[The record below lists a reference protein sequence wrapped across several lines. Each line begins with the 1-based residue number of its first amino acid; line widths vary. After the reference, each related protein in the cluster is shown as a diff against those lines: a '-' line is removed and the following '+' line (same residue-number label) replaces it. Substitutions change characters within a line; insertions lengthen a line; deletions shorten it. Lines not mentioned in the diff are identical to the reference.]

1 METEPKIIYKKD
13 DCVVVY
19 KPQGWLTV
27 GRDTGKL
34 SLENWLLENVIE
46 SRELYRAGIVHR
58 LDRETSGGVLVA
70 LSEAAAVW
78 YSSQFKQRAVEKYY
92 WCFVSGKS
100 SGWGKIEMP
109 IGMWRGKGVVK
120 RKVKI
125 DGKMAITE
133 FWREAIGR
141 KDGLT
146 YSWLKVR
153 IYTGRTHQIRVHL
166 NYLGWPIVGDRW
178 YGKTK
183 EARLMLHEG
192 FLGVSSKDGG
202 RVAVEIPIPLNMR
215 EILKQ
220 YEIET

>member
-1 METEPKIIYKKD
+1 METEPKIIFKKD

-19 KPQGWLTV
+19 KPNGWLTV
-27 GRDTGKL
+27 GRNTGKL
-34 SLENWLLENVIE
+34 SLEDWLLENVGE
-46 SRELYRAGIVHR
+46 CRGLYRAGIVHR

-70 LSEAAAVW
+70 LSEAAADW
-78 YSSQFKQRAVEKYY
+78 YSSQFKQRAVIKYY
-92 WCFVSGKS
+92 WCLVSGKS
-100 SGWGKIEMP
+100 TGWGRIEMP

-125 DGKMAITE
+125 DGKMASTE
-133 FWREAIGR
+133 YWREAVGQ
-141 KDGLT
+141 KDGLAF
-146 YSWLKVR
+146 SWLKVR

-183 EARLMLHEG
+183 EDRLMLHEG
-192 FLGVSSKDGG
+192 SLGINSMDGS
-202 RVAVEIPIPLNMR
+202 RVEVEIPLPPDMGK
-215 EILKQ
+215 ILKK